1 MNHKRSN
8 TLGDIL
14 PQSTTSYGCSTR
26 RDYNYPTLKMMG
38 VDWVFLEETSKTI
51 NMKYNR
57 MKSKPS
63 LWLPSTSTNAN
74 SKQYQYIQPRYLNA
88 KQMTQ
93 SNYNTEVRSS
103 RSTFNQT
110 NRSPINLSEGISTT
124 CITTPIPNID
134 QSCSNSIM
142 SPIKQQLLSST
153 TKSGYYFQ
161 QKNEQMTK
169 ELKKRNRTD
178 PCRINSTFDEIGDIK
193 EQEEYDQ
200 IWSSIV
206 ENSCSGIENPVIE
219 EKVNNLLKE
228 IEEEDQMKNEEKLI
242 LQKYL
247 KQHEKREQSDD
258 QFSKQ
263 IITANQEFSK
273 LQQIIQKDKSFKNAY
288 QNKYKFYQ
296 NCFQLKLQNQEAANQ
311 DMNENQRF
319 HSIVQQSPIPLQAIY
334 NKEINQQKDLK
345 QIYLKYEKE
354 PIEIKVPSSQVVK
367 KLVDQRCR
375 RKNRTL
381 SIQDNK
387 NLKDQSTKNK
397 EYNEN
402 DQQLTE
408 MYKDYIHEKVIQGY
422 VVSNELKNNL
432 NQITTNELLNNN
444 YNYNLQTQNDFHNRN
459 KQSNKKQISFNNQN
473 QSNSN
478 EYKKEISTSKIRSKS
493 VLDQKR
499 NTKIDAMKLPNL
511 NENKINRPYI
521 NSALIDCYTPN
532 IQAKSVKSKLYDSYY
547 ITPQKRNKLYQLK
560 LDSINL
566 IKDTQRNFLE
576 EQMLFNYK

>member
-1 MNHKRSN
+1 
-8 TLGDIL
+8 
-14 PQSTTSYGCSTR
+14 
-26 RDYNYPTLKMMG
+26 
-38 VDWVFLEETSKTI
+38 
-51 NMKYNR
+51 MKYNR

-74 SKQYQYIQPRYLNA
+74 SKQYQCIQPRYLNT

-93 SNYNTEVRSS
+93 SIYNTEARSS

-134 QSCSNSIM
+134 QSCSNSII

-153 TKSGYYFQ
+153 TKSGYHFQ
-161 QKNEQMTK
+161 QKFEQNTK

-178 PCRINSTFDEIGDIK
+178 PCRINTTFDEIGDIK

-200 IWSSIV
+200 IWSSVV
-206 ENSCSGIENPVIE
+206 ENPCGGIENPVIE

-228 IEEEDQMKNEEKLI
+228 IEEEDQMKNEEKII

-247 KQHEKREQSDD
+247 KQSEKREQSDD
-258 QFSKQ
+258 QLSKQ
-263 IITANQEFSK
+263 IVTPNQEFSK
-273 LQQIIQKDKSFKNAY
+273 LHQIIQKDKSFKSVY

-296 NCFQLKLQNQEAANQ
+296 NCFQLNLQNQEAANQ

-319 HSIVQQSPIPLQAIY
+319 NSVVQQSPIPLQAIY

-345 QIYLKYEKE
+345 QIYFKYEKE

-381 SIQDNK
+381 STQENY
-387 NLKDQSTKNK
+387 NLKDQPAKDQQF
-397 EYNEN
+397 NEN
-402 DQQLTE
+402 DMQLTE
-408 MYKDYIHEKVIQGY
+408 MYKDYIQEKVIQGY
-422 VVSNELKNNL
+422 QVSKELKKNL
-432 NQITTNELLNNN
+432 NQININNQQN
-444 YNYNLQTQNDFHNRN
+444 NQCNYNLLTQNDFQN
-459 KQSNKKQISFNNQN
+459 KNQQIKTRKQVNFIQNESNPSQ
-473 QSNSN
+473 
-478 EYKKEISTSKIRSKS
+478 YKKETQTSKIRSKS

-499 NTKIDAMKLPNL
+499 NSKIDSMKLPNL
-511 NENKINRPYI
+511 NENKINKPYI

-547 ITPQKRNKLYQLK
+547 INPQNRNKLYQIK
-560 LDSINL
+560 LDNINL

-576 EQMLFNYK
+576 EQMLFQNK

>member
-14 PQSTTSYGCSTR
+14 PQSTTSYSCYTR

-51 NMKYNR
+51 NMKYNI

-63 LWLPSTSTNAN
+63 LWLPSSSTNAN
-74 SKQYQYIQPRYLNA
+74 SKQYQYIQPRYLNT

-124 CITTPIPNID
+124 CITTPVPYID
-134 QSCSNSIM
+134 QSCSNSII

-153 TKSGYYFQ
+153 AKSGYHFQ
-161 QKNEQMTK
+161 QKNEQTTK
-169 ELKKRNRTD
+169 QLKKRNRTD

-200 IWSSIV
+200 IQSSIV
-206 ENSCSGIENPVIE
+206 ENPYSEIENPVIE
-219 EKVNNLLKE
+219 DKVNSLLKE
-228 IEEEDQMKNEEKLI
+228 IEEEDQMKNEEKII

-247 KQHEKREQSDD
+247 KQNQKREQSDD
-258 QFSKQ
+258 QLSKRNV
-263 IITANQEFSK
+263 TANQEFSK
-273 LQQIIQKDKSFKNAY
+273 LHQIIQKDKSFKNAY

-296 NCFQLKLQNQEAANQ
+296 NCFQLNLQNQEAANQ

-334 NKEINQQKDLK
+334 NKEIDQQKYLK
-345 QIYLKYEKE
+345 QIYFKYEEE

-375 RKNRTL
+375 RKNRTV
-381 SIQDNK
+381 SNEENYNIKEKISK
-387 NLKDQSTKNK
+387 NQQF
-397 EYNEN
+397 NEN
-402 DQQLTE
+402 DMQITE
-408 MYKDYIHEKVIQGY
+408 MYKDYIQEKVIQGHQ
-422 VVSNELKNNL
+422 VSKELKKNL
-432 NQITTNELLNNN
+432 NQITMNNQLNNN
-444 YNYNLQTQNDFHNRN
+444 SNYSLQTQNDFQN
-459 KQSNKKQISFNNQN
+459 KQNNRKQINFNQN
-473 QSNSN
+473 QSNPN
-478 EYKKEISTSKIRSKS
+478 QYKKEISTSKIRSKS
-493 VLDQKR
+493 VLYQKR
-499 NTKIDAMKLPNL
+499 NTRIDSTKLPNL
-511 NENKINRPYI
+511 NENKINKPYL
-521 NSALIDCYTPN
+521 NTALIYCYTPN

-547 ITPQKRNKLYQLK
+547 INPQKRNKLYQLK

-566 IKDTQRNFLE
+566 IKDTQKNFLE
-576 EQMLFNYK
+576 EQMLFNNK